1 MSRSEPRNIKYVS
14 GTSVYSVN
22 TADDIINIDT
32 SLSAVTIVLPNIPD
46 SGLILFPKVFYIN
59 DFTGNANVN
68 NISIIAAGSV
78 VNSGLPVIISIAG
91 GSAQAYIADINEY
104 NVAVDSGG
112 GGGGSALEIQNQST
126 TLTTA
131 ATLIDFT
138 GAGVTASNVGGNVTV
153 TIPGGGAGGPYA
165 GASPTTLTV
174 GGITSGSAIFGQ
186 TYDQLWQSLLV
197 PFIAPAFSSFSISG
211 QSQSVEVGTT
221 ITGLKTFTWSF
232 SNVANVT
239 ANTMA
244 ILDITGA
251 TTLASGISIVSPY
264 SVSVGSITRTTAG
277 SYNWQGKATNI
288 QSTVFFSSYF
298 SVNWY
303 FRKYYGTSASETL
316 TEVQIESLA
325 NNSLSST
332 LVGTY
337 SFADTGPTYKYF
349 CWPDS
354 FGSPTAGPYPNGF
367 ISGGLGASM
376 ASSIQNVFY
385 SNVQNGWSY
394 GLVSVT
400 NALGVATNYRVY
412 RTLNTLGASVI
423 ISVN

>member
-1 MSRSEPRNIKYVS
+1 MSRSEPKNIKYVS
-14 GTSVYSVN
+14 GTSVYAVN

-32 SLSAVTIVLPNIPD
+32 SVSSVTIVLPNIPD

-78 VNSGLPVIISIAG
+78 VNSGIPVIIAISG

-153 TIPGGGAGGPYA
+153 TIPGGGAGGPYG

-174 GGITSGSAIFGQ
+174 GGIPSGSAIFGQ

-197 PFIAPAFSSFSISG
+197 PFIAPAFTSFSISG

-232 SNVANVT
+232 SNSANVT

-264 SVSVGSITRTTAG
+264 SLSVGTITQTTYS
-277 SYNWQGKATNI
+277 SYNWQGKATST

-298 SVNWY
+298 SVTWY
-303 FRKYYGTSASETL
+303 FRAFYGTNASATL
-316 TEVQIESLA
+316 TEIQIEALINNPLA
-325 NNSLSST
+325 SS
-332 LVGTY
+332 VSGNY
-337 SFADTGPTYKYF
+337 SFAAGDYKYF

-354 FGSPTAGPYPNGF
+354 FGSPTSGPYPNGF
-367 ISGGLGASM
+367 VSGGFGVSM
-376 ASSIQNVFY
+376 ASNVDDVFY
-385 SNVQNGWSY
+385 SNVQNGWYY

-412 RTLNTLGASVI
+412 RTLNTLGSSVI
-423 ISVN
+423 ITVN